1 MSATQ
6 PNWID
11 AQMKAIKSPVWI
23 VDGDH
28 DEFSKREHTEHLAA
42 TIPGTGR
49 LILPNVSH
57 FAPLQAPS
65 LFNAA
70 VLQFHDGEA
79 ATSD

>member
-1 MSATQ
+1 M
-6 PNWID
+6 
-11 AQMKAIKSPVWI
+11 WI

-28 DEFSKREHTEHLAA
+28 GEFIKREHAEHIAA
-42 TIPGTGR
+42 TIPGAGL

-70 VLQFHDGEA
+70 ALQFLDGGA
-79 ATSD
+79 AISD